1 MTRAIWN
8 GTVLAA
14 SDECIVLE
22 GDVYFPPEAVHR
34 RYLRDSD
41 TEAVCLWKGRANYFS
56 IAVDGQLHPDGA
68 WYYANPRSAVHYLT
82 NYVAFW
88 RGVRVDP

>member
-8 GTVLAA
+8 GTVLAE
-14 SDECIVLE
+14 SDQCILLE
-22 GDVYFPPEAVHR
+22 GHVYFPPEAVQR

-41 TEAVCLWKGRANYFS
+41 TESVCPWKGRANYFT
-56 IAVDGQLHPDGA
+56 IDVDGRLNPDAA

-82 NYVAFW
+82 HYVAFW
-88 RGVRVDP
+88 RGVEIQP